1 VQPHR
6 AAAAAARHDE
16 DAGRVK
22 KRDTSIDAERLP
34 HLGVMGVEYAH
45 VALDDASDLYVTGHG
60 LPFLQLLL
68 PENYW
73 TDRQWFR
80 SHSRRLSGTSTLYRI
95 RTKEAGGGGK
105 EIVLKWNRMGQDVPG
120 ATQADDLAT
129 AEFNSPFEE
138 FSLTI
143 ELRGARGKSPGR
155 VLTHKPLAIY
165 VPGRHVDMERLGRR
179 AYKFDAKRDLH
190 EEIELDPRRNYAVI
204 YEWVKGIDAAEA
216 YRAGCL
222 DAQDLERLVRRV
234 RDEMRRKGFVVR
246 DNKAQ
251 NIIVRP
257 DGRGGLVRNRRGRIL
272 YASIDFELLERTPRR
287 ERAVRA
293 RKRKAYLVKQARRF
307 EARAAFPPHLRPARI
322 FDVDYVCGQTESTG
336 GALWVVGKDP
346 ELFDYFLPEKW
357 RRTPRT
363 KLSVTN
369 DVYETT
375 SKDNIHLVWRI
386 SKVGERPD
394 LDPFKP
400 DERGILAHGYNSPFE
415 EVALSM
421 ELHSHRIE
429 TIYPRAIYM
438 TGHSSQM
445 SAGLSDDRRYNSHQ
459 SLTAPGG
466 AAILRKGHDYIIIWG
481 YWNAPDEVLA
491 VRDESLYKGINA
503 LSTYR
508 EGLIDEETYLRLM
521 QRTRD
526 RLAEIGIE
534 DLNLR
539 GTHLLLSLDKAG
551 QLLRDD
557 DGLPTVRICNFEL
570 LRRMEP

>member
-1 VQPHR
+1 MKEQ
-6 AAAAAARHDE
+6 
-16 DAGRVK
+16 GR
-22 KRDTSIDAERLP
+22 SIDVDSLP
-34 HLGVMGVEYAH
+34 HLTVMGVEYAH
-45 VALDDASDLYVTGHG
+45 VAPEDASDLYVTDFGR
-60 LPFLQLLL
+60 PFIDLLL
-68 PENYW
+68 PGNYW
-73 TDRQWFR
+73 TDRQWFGG
-80 SHSRRLSGTSTLYRI
+80 HSQRLSGTSTLYRI
-95 RTKEAGGGGK
+95 RTKEVGGRDK
-105 EIVLKWNRMGQDVPG
+105 DIVLKWNRMGQDVPG
-120 ATQADDLAT
+120 ATQADELAT

-143 ELRGARGKSPGR
+143 ELRSARGGWPGR

-165 VPGRHVDMERLGRR
+165 VPGRHVDMGRLGRK
-179 AYKFDAKRDLH
+179 AYKFDAKRDVH
-190 EEIELDPRRNYAVI
+190 DEIELDPRRNYAVI

-216 YRAGCL
+216 CRAGCL
-222 DAQDLERLVRRV
+222 GDEALARLVTRV

-257 DGRGGLVRNRRGRIL
+257 DGQGRLARDRRGRIL
-272 YASIDFELLERTPRR
+272 YASIDFELLERTPQR

-293 RKRKAYLVKQARRF
+293 EKRKAYLVKQARRF
-307 EARAAFPPHLRPARI
+307 QARAAFPPHLRPVHI
-322 FDVDYVCGQTESTG
+322 LGVDYVYGQTESTG

-363 KLSVTN
+363 KLSVAN
-369 DVYETT
+369 EVYETT
-375 SKDNIHLVWRI
+375 TKDNIHLVWRI

-394 LDPFKP
+394 MDPFKH
-400 DERGILAHGYNSPFE
+400 DERSILAHGYNSPFE

-421 ELHSHRIE
+421 ELDRNRIE
-429 TIYPRAIYM
+429 AIYPRAIYM

-445 SAGLSDDRRYNSHQ
+445 SAGLSDDGRYTSHQ
-459 SLTAPGG
+459 ALTTPDG
-466 AAILRKGHDYIIIWG
+466 AAILRRGHDYIILWG
-481 YWNAPDEVLA
+481 YWNAPDDVLA
-491 VRDESLYKGINA
+491 VRDESLYEGINA
-503 LSTYR
+503 LSSYR
-508 EGLIDEETYLRLM
+508 EGLIDEETYLLLM

-526 RLAEIGIE
+526 RLAAIGIE

-539 GTHLLLSLDKAG
+539 GTHLLLSLDRAG

-570 LRRMEP
+570 LRRTAPDRPPAR